1 MSARLRRAFRA
12 AASEGGTSA
21 VEFALVAP
29 VMIMLLLGIMQF
41 GWTQHRLSSVRSA
54 MERANRAL
62 LIDPQLTQAAAQAI
76 VTSHLDTTANTDVTV
91 TLTTETIAAG
101 KVARLT
107 TLYVAE
113 FGVPGLATFSIPFRV
128 NKTTV
133 LKAAT

>member
-1 MSARLRRAFRA
+1 MSARLRKALRA

-29 VMIMLLLGIMQF
+29 VMIMLLLAIMQF

-62 LIDPQLTQAAAQAI
+62 LIDPKLTQAAAQAI
-76 VTSHLDTTANTDVTV
+76 VTSHLDVTANTDVTV

-107 TLYVAE
+107 AYYVAE
-113 FGVPGLATFSIPFRV
+113 FGIPGLASFSIPYRI

>member
-1 MSARLRRAFRA
+1 VFVKVRKALRA
-12 AASEGGTSA
+12 AACEAGTSA

-41 GWTQHRLSSVRSA
+41 GWMQHRLSSVRSA

-62 LIDPQLTQAAAQAI
+62 LINPELTQAAAQAI
-76 VTSHLDTTANTDVTV
+76 VTNHLDATANTDVTI

-107 TLYVAE
+107 ALYVAE
-113 FGVPGLATFSIPFRV
+113 FGIPGLASFVVPYRI